1 MKQILKKEKSVFI
14 FCLMY
19 IGWLTAFR
27 YLFIDTISQ
36 SLFILFGISLISYLP
51 ILLLA
56 FTCYRKEMKQWL
68 NLQML
73 WPPIIGLIVYIAVSI
88 FIYFLLASDLT
99 IDSASFIYTVV
110 EYLLM
115 TGVWEEIMYRGIVY
129 TTFKTKR
136 GKGFAGLMSCI
147 LFTAAHLP
155 VLMSGHTNDIFGFVV
170 LSIIISVIFICL
182 FERTHSLWLAIFC
195 HALWDLNNAI
205 AFPLFIYL
213 AVVMLIEQLIKYRKR
228 KKTMKKTKV
237 SSSYEES

>member
-1 MKQILKKEKSVFI
+1 
-14 FCLMY
+14 
-19 IGWLTAFR
+19 
-27 YLFIDTISQ
+27 
-36 SLFILFGISLISYLP
+36 
-51 ILLLA
+51 
-56 FTCYRKEMKQWL
+56 
-68 NLQML
+68 ML

-88 FIYFLLASDLT
+88 FIHFMLASDLA

-115 TGVWEEIMYRGIVY
+115 TGIWEEIMYRGIVY

-170 LSIIISVIFICL
+170 LSILISVIFICL

-213 AVVMLIEQLIKYRKR
+213 AVVMLIEQRIKYRKR
-228 KKTMKKTKV
+228 KKTMKKTKL

>member
-1 MKQILKKEKSVFI
+1 
-14 FCLMY
+14 MY

-27 YLFIDTISQ
+27 YLFFDTISQ
-36 SLFILFGISLISYLP
+36 FLLVLSGIALISYLP

-68 NLQML
+68 NLQKR
-73 WPPIIGLIVYIAVSI
+73 WPPIVGLIVYIAVSI
-88 FIYFLLASDLT
+88 FIYFMLASDL
-99 IDSASFIYTVV
+99 IINMEMFIYTVV
-110 EYLLM
+110 SYLLM

-129 TTFKTKR
+129 TTFKTKH

-155 VLMSGHTNDIFGFVV
+155 MLMSGHTNDIFGFVLASILITV
-170 LSIIISVIFICL
+170 LFICL
-182 FERTHSLWLAIFC
+182 YERTGSLWLAIFC

-213 AVVMLIEQLIKYRKR
+213 AVVMLIEQLIKFRKQQ
-228 KKTMKKTKV
+228 KTMKETKV